1 MWLEDDE
8 KVQAKYY
15 LQKNLESSIT
25 NLSSRREEIK
35 ATVAILEA
43 AVSGSGSG
51 IDRDLREAC
60 VQVMEELRYEQ
71 ESIYRAVQSVERL
84 ETGEE
89 TAL

>member
-1 MWLEDDE
+1 MWLEDNE

-25 NLSSRREEIK
+25 NLSSRREEIRDT
-35 ATVAILEA
+35 AAILEA

-51 IDRDLREAC
+51 MDRDLREAC
-60 VQVMEELRYEQ
+60 VQVMEELRYAQ
-71 ESIYRAVQSVERL
+71 ENVYRAVQSVERL

-89 TAL
+89 TDL